1 MKISHGLFLAVAI
14 GLLPVSYT
22 IEGYLSYY
30 DELFVLG
37 YLIYAISFYL
47 KSFLINHKWIILCIL
62 ILYLLG
68 LSSNLYSNYT
78 YSTFSILVD
87 LFTGF
92 KQFLIFMI
100 MSTIVTKRD
109 KRDFIKSLVWIS
121 KPYLVLACLFA
132 LLSQFVDLGMTN
144 DVRYGIKSFAF
155 LSGNNSGFGIT
166 IILCLL
172 ILAASNIRIITFFI
186 YLLIAGVSLLLT
198 TKGVIYSFFTF
209 IIVIYLFSGKKK
221 LRKRDFVLLISSLI
235 LVSSFQLKEYLLNYD
250 SPRMLMILSAYDIA
264 EDNFPLGSGF
274 ASFGGD
280 QARINYSP
288 VYMKYGF
295 NNIYGL
301 SKQKDMFLNDNYL
314 GMILAQTGYFG
325 LLLYLILLYNI
336 FHIINK
342 DVELAFRLKNLMISA
357 LLMTYVSSIA
367 TGIIKTP
374 NGVLIFAVLGI
385 LISHNFSKTTRYYEK
400 KNS

>member
-1 MKISHGLFLAVAI
+1 MRNSKGLFLSI
-14 GLLPVSYT
+14 TIILLPISYAFDS
-22 IEGYLSYY
+22 YLSYY
-30 DELFVLG
+30 DEIFVLG
-37 YLIYAISFYL
+37 YLIYVILFYL
-47 KSFLINHKWIILCIL
+47 KSFLINHKWIILYIL
-62 ILYLLG
+62 MLYLLG
-68 LSSNLYSNYT
+68 LLSNLYSNYI
-78 YSTFSILVD
+78 YSTFSILID

-121 KPYLVLACLFA
+121 KAYLVLACLFA

-144 DVRYGIKSFAF
+144 DLRYGIKSFAF

-172 ILAASNIRIITFFI
+172 ILAASNIRIMTFVI
-186 YLLIAGVSLLLT
+186 YFLIAGVSLVLT

-209 IIVIYLFSGKKK
+209 FIIIYLFSNKSK
-221 LRKRDFVLLISSLI
+221 LRKRDFILLISSLI
-235 LVSSFQLKEYLLNYD
+235 AVSSFQMKEYLLNND
-250 SPRMLMILSAYDIA
+250 SPRMFIILSAYDIA
-264 EDNFPLGSGF
+264 NDNFPLGSGF

-288 VYMKYGF
+288 LYIKYGF
-295 NNIYGL
+295 KNIYGL
-301 SKQKDMFLNDNYL
+301 SKQQDMFLNDNYL
-314 GMILAQTGYFG
+314 AMILAQTGYFG
-325 LLLYLILLYNI
+325 LLFYLIILYNI
-336 FHIINK
+336 FQIINK

-357 LLMTYVSSIA
+357 LLMLYVSSIA

-374 NGVLIFAVLGI
+374 NGVLIFAILGI
-385 LISHNFSKTTRYYEK
+385 LLSHKFSNIIRYYEK